1 MGKSIIRFF
10 TLGAVLIGI
19 YLFVANGSQ
28 TVKIIS
34 GLGGTLNESAK
45 TLQGR

>member
-1 MGKSIIRFF
+1 MGKFVDMF
-10 TLGAVLIGI
+10 TVVAVLIGI
-19 YLFVANGSQ
+19 YLFVANGSN

-34 GLGGTLNESAK
+34 TLSTNATAGIK